1 MSTPGVKIA
10 FAVLAIW
17 AASVVLATPDPVQ
30 EAKPVPPAASHP
42 PPPESLFVSSAT
54 PAIVMVGDLSSDY
67 GSRWMSENAPKL
79 RDKGWKVQSV
89 DLEGS
94 DEVRFYVRAQGVWR
108 THNGHMSL
116 SGLKAML
123 SQ

>member
-1 MSTPGVKIA
+1 MTNPGVKIA

-30 EAKPVPPAASHP
+30 EAKPVPVASEP
-42 PPPESLFVSSAT
+42 PPLESLFVSSAT
-54 PAIVMVGDLSSDY
+54 PTVVMVGDLSSEY
-67 GSRWMSENAPKL
+67 GAKWMGENAPKL
-79 RDKGWKVQSV
+79 RDKGWTVRSL

-94 DEVRFYVRAQGVWR
+94 DEIRFYVRANGQWR
-108 THNGHMSL
+108 SHAGHMSL